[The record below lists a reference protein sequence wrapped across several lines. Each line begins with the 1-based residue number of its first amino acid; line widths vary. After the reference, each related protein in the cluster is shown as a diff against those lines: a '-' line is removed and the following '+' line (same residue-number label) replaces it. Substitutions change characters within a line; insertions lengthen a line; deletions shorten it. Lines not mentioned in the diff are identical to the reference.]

1 MVSIPPQVS
10 PHGKRFSAK
19 ILTARFERLVLRWS
33 TNGRPGRSLTP
44 SLLGWKKPCRHVG
57 GHCIWEARAMKPR
70 LQNKKNPKVETF
82 SSPETLVPLP
92 KKRRWRELG
101 KKNHK
106 KLQVPFVQLL
116 GGCNGAEARSSC
128 SGFWNSSSGCSFVLT
143 SQVTMWVRK
152 WWPLKIVQ

>member
-101 KKNHK
+101 KKTIKNCKFHSFNFWGVVTGPRPAAPAVVSETPAPVAASSWPHK
-106 KLQVPFVQLL
+106 
-116 GGCNGAEARSSC
+116 
-128 SGFWNSSSGCSFVLT
+128 
-143 SQVTMWVRK
+143 
-152 WWPLKIVQ
+152 WPCESVSDDP